1 MTIPTIDTERA
12 LESFRALVRIPTIS
26 RRDPGDVDWAGFD
39 ALLARIVTE
48 FPTVHARLE
57 REIVAGHSLL
67 YTWKGRSSSRPS
79 VLMAHLDVVAPG
91 EESDWAHPPFSAEI
105 IDVAELAKLGLTTTS
120 QPSSS
125 AEHSLMA
132 HPTDG
137 SDALL
142 AAAVAESPVSPS
154 SAIQSDTDQVVWGRG
169 TLDDKGCVSA
179 ILSAVETQLDAGFEP
194 ENDVYLC
201 FGHDEEV
208 GGTGAQAIV
217 ALLGERGIRPALVLD
232 EGGAIVENVF
242 PGVTGPIAVVGV
254 SEKGTTNFEL
264 TVRQQG
270 GHAATPPSMTATAR
284 LARAITRL
292 TNSPLPP
299 ALAPTTVAMVQTLGA
314 HTSGALHALF
324 TRANTFKRPLA
335 RLFAV
340 LGPET
345 NAMVRTTLAVTRLT
359 GSDSDNALAEKA
371 TATVNARIAVGSSI
385 AETKR
390 RITNIIRDDA
400 VEITTVF
407 SNEPSP
413 ESPPNG
419 AAWDA
424 ISDTVAEVFPGTI
437 VTPYVTM
444 QGTDARYYT
453 AISDH
458 VYRFSPFRMTTAQRG
473 TLHAIGENI
482 TVSAFHDGCRYYA
495 GLIARL

>member
-1 MTIPTIDTERA
+1 MTIPAIDTERA
-12 LESFRALVRIPTIS
+12 LASFRALVRIPTVS
-26 RRDPGDVDWAGFD
+26 RNDPAEVDWERFD
-39 ALLARIVTE
+39 ELVARLETE
-48 FPTVHARLE
+48 YPTVHARLDRE
-57 REIVAGHSLL
+57 RVAGHSLVF
-67 YTWKGRSSSRPS
+67 TWKGRSSAKPT

-91 EESDWAHPPFSAEI
+91 DEAEWAHPPFSADILE
-105 IDVAELAKLGLTTTS
+105 VAELSGLGLTTTTR
-120 QPSSS
+120 PTGT
-125 AEHSLMA
+125 ADHSLA
-132 HPTDG
+132 DHAG
-137 SDALL
+137 S
-142 AAAVAESPVSPS
+142 AAGMNPGKPAPVAPS
-154 SAIQSDTDQVVWGRG
+154 SAIQLPTDQVVWGRG

-217 ALLGERGIRPALVLD
+217 ALLDGRGIRPALVLD

-242 PGVTGPIAVVGV
+242 PGVSGPIAVVGV

-264 TVRQQG
+264 TVRQRG
-270 GHAATPPSMTATAR
+270 GHAATPPPVTATAR
-284 LARAITRL
+284 LARAITKL
-292 TNSPLPP
+292 TNSPLPA
-299 ALAPTTVAMVQTLGA
+299 ALAPTTVAMVATLGA
-314 HTSGALHALF
+314 HTSGPLHALF
-324 TRANTFKRPLA
+324 TRAKTFRTPLA

-345 NAMVRTTLAVTRLT
+345 NAMVRTTLAVTRLA
-359 GSDSDNALAEKA
+359 GSNSDNALAEKA
-371 TATVNARIAVGSSI
+371 TATINARIAVGSSV

-390 RITNIIRDDA
+390 RITRIIRDDA
-400 VEITTVF
+400 VEISTLF

-413 ESPPNG
+413 ESPPHG
-419 AAWDA
+419 TAWTA
-424 ISDTVAEVFPGTI
+424 ISDTVNEVFPGTI
-437 VTPYVTM
+437 VTPYITM
-444 QGTDARYYT
+444 QGTDSRYYT

-495 GLIARL
+495 GLIGRL